1 MKAGVD
7 TQTLSRILFASSNKN
22 KYEEAKGILAK
33 FQLLPKFF
41 KCSLLE
47 IQADTL
53 EEVAFHK
60 ALDAFSKCSKP
71 VIVEDDG
78 LFINSLNG
86 FPGPYSSFVF
96 KTIGNEGI
104 LKLIKSKRT
113 ATFQSVIA
121 YCEKKDDVRL
131 FKAEMDGTISQKLSG
146 RKWGYD
152 PIFIPEGQTKT
163 YAHLEKNLISHRY
176 IAMKKFASWYLHR
189 QELNDR

>member
-1 MKAGVD
+1 M
-7 TQTLSRILFASSNKN
+7 LYSLLFASSNKN
-22 KYEEAKGILAK
+22 KYEEAKSILAE
-33 FQLLPKFF
+33 FEISLKFF

-53 EEVAFHK
+53 EEVAFLK
-60 ALDAFSKCSKP
+60 ALDAFSRCSKP

-121 YCEKKDDVRL
+121 YCEKRDDIQL
-131 FKAEMDGTISQKLSG
+131 FKAEVDGKISQKLTG

-152 PIFIPEGQTKT
+152 PIFIPVGQTKT
-163 YAHLEKNLISHRY
+163 YAHLEKNLVSHRY
-176 IAMKKFASWYLHR
+176 LAMTKFANWYLHR